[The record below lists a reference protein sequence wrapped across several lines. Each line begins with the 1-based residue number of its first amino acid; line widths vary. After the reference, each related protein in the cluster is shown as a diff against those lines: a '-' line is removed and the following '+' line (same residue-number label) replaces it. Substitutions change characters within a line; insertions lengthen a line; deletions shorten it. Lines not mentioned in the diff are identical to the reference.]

1 MAGLAVPLVVLAGC
15 SGNTTPPTSVTQ
27 TSADLHA
34 SVSCSSGENCSM
46 YFKYGLA
53 KNGVTG
59 LNTQTA
65 TYGPAAGPYSNTP
78 TTVPVS
84 GLQPNTTYGY
94 QACGNAQPGGQFY
107 CVGPD
112 GLSNTMQEFTTLPN
126 CTTRLNPGDDVAA
139 AVQSAAAGA
148 TVCLNAGDPYG
159 GAVTIGASNGTSSS
173 PVTLTSTD
181 PANPATLS
189 GRFVTNGTAKW
200 LNVNHLRFVWSS
212 ATADTVALTG
222 DHITFARN
230 DVSGSND
237 TICIVTT
244 DWNGV
249 EATNIKLDF
258 NKIHDC
264 GNKDDPTQPI
274 GDGDRGH
281 AQGVYTSW
289 TVPDPDHPELP
300 RTRNLTVSNNWCYRV
315 AARCFQERSGVNDVW
330 THNVADYDNWGYH
343 FGDQYPS
350 GNSMTW
356 NISGTHEYSYASS
369 GFYAGGDFS
378 VFGGG
383 TNETFSNNCWQAVTN
398 GPLGNVTMSGNVNQ
412 SPQFNDPANDDFRLK
427 FNTTGCTT
435 NNSTYYGLPLGATPG
450 P

>member
-27 TSADLHA
+27 TGADLHA

-84 GLQPNTTYGY
+84 GLQANTTYGY

-148 TVCLNAGDPYG
+148 TVCLNAGDPY

-230 DVSGSND
+230 DVSGSNG
-237 TICIVTT
+237 TICIAVT

-249 EATNIKLDF
+249 NATNITIDF

-264 GNKDDPTQPI
+264 GNKDDPNSQE
-274 GDGDRGH
+274 H
-281 AQGVYTSW
+281 HQGVYTSW
-289 TVPDPDHPELP
+289 GNEAGYGVSYT
-300 RTRNLTVSNNWCYRV
+300 TVSNNWCYRV
-315 AARCFQERSGVNDVW
+315 AARCYQERGGRNDVW

-343 FGDQYPS
+343 FGNLNSPQN
-350 GNSMTW
+350 NSMTW
-356 NISGTHEYSYASS
+356 NISGTHEYHYNSS
-369 GFYAGGDFS
+369 PGTFYYGGDLS
-378 VFGGG
+378 NANTG
-383 TNETFSNNCWQAVTN
+383 TGPGMTFSNNCWQGQIN
-398 GPLGNVTMSGNVNQ
+398 PNPLSSNITLSNNSNA
-412 SPQFNDPANDDFRLK
+412 SPQFNDPVNDDFRLK
-427 FNTTGCTT
+427 FNTTECSGG
-435 NNSTYYGLPLGATPG
+435 YGLPVGATPG